1 MTRNVMVDLE
11 TLGQTPGCSIVA
23 IGAVACSDDGW
34 ITDTLYVV
42 VSRSSCASYGLF
54 EEQRTLD
61 WWDRQSPEAREVL
74 ALADRDGD
82 AAALPDALDA
92 LNAFVRRQ
100 GSKVLVWGNGS
111 DFDNA
116 ILAVAAHAAQIE
128 LAWPFWANACY
139 RTLKRR
145 APQVAIKRSGTHH
158 NALDD
163 ARSQAEHL
171 GRINRALALT
181 GDTIVEVNAFL
192 THMAERFRER
202 TTIRVLCFRIH
213 SLSREHAMHLALG
226 TFDAAIDTIRVP
238 FGHPSMTWDRDT
250 AHAFVDE
257 ELQHWEG

>member
-1 MTRNVMVDLE
+1 MSRNIMVDLE

-54 EEQRTLD
+54 EEQQTLD
-61 WWDRQSPEAREVL
+61 WWGRQSAEAREVL

-82 AAALPDALDA
+82 AAGLPDALDA

-116 ILAVAAHAAQIE
+116 ILAAAARAAHIE

-145 APQVAIKRSGTHH
+145 TPHIAIKRCGTHH

-171 GRINRALALT
+171 GRINRALMLS
-181 GDTIVEVNAFL
+181 GDTIVAANIFL
-192 THMAERFRER
+192 GHMADRYRER
-202 TTIRVLCFRIH
+202 TARRVFGFRIPRM
-213 SLSREHAMHLALG
+213 SREQAIQHALA
-226 TFDAAIDTIRVP
+226 TFDGMPFDEP
-238 FGHPSMTWDRDT
+238 FGHPDMAWDRDG
-250 AHAFVDE
+250 ANSLVDE
-257 ELQHWEG
+257 DLRHWEA

>member
-1 MTRNVMVDLE
+1 MSRNIMVDLE

-23 IGAVACSDDGW
+23 IGAVACGDDGW
-34 ITDTLYVV
+34 ITDTFYVV

-54 EEQRTLD
+54 EERQTLD
-61 WWDRQSPEAREVL
+61 WWACQSAEAREVL
-74 ALADRDGD
+74 AIADRDGD
-82 AAALPDALDA
+82 AAGLPDALDA

-100 GSKVLVWGNGS
+100 GREVLVWGNGS

-116 ILAVAAHAAQIE
+116 ILAAAARAAHIE

-145 APQVAIKRSGTHH
+145 APGVAIKRSGTHH

-181 GDTIVEVNAFL
+181 SDLIVGANIL
-192 THMAERFRER
+192 LGQMADRFRER
-202 TTIRVLCFRIH
+202 TARRVLGLRIH
-213 SLSREHAMHLALG
+213 RMGRQQAMQYALA
-226 TFDAAIDTIRVP
+226 TFDAMSIDEP
-238 FGHPSMTWDRDT
+238 FGHPDIAWNQDM
-250 AHAFVDE
+250 ANALVDE
-257 ELQHWEG
+257 ELRHWEY